1 MSVVVRP
8 AAETD
13 AAALSRIYAPYT
25 ATPITFECHAP
36 DAAEF
41 AERIR
46 CFSAVYPFLVCEMD
60 GRVTGYSYA
69 HRLRERE
76 AYDWDAEL
84 SIYLDAAFTGRG
96 TGRALYTAIL
106 ALLTLQGFRNAYGS
120 MVVPNPGSE
129 RLHLACGF
137 TETGVWHRSGH
148 KLGSWYD
155 LKWFEKQL
163 GAYEA
168 EPAPITP
175 FPLLD
180 AGETVRILEVC
191 RRAIAR
197 QQT

>member
-41 AERIR
+41 VKRIR
-46 CFSAVYPFLVCEMD
+46 SFSAVYPFLVCEAD
-60 GRVTGYSYA
+60 GRVTGYCYA

-84 SIYLDAAFTGRG
+84 SIYLDPDCTGRG
-96 TGRALYTAIL
+96 TGRALYKAVL
-106 ALLTLQGFRNAYGS
+106 ALLTLQGFKNAYGS
-120 MVVPNPGSE
+120 MVVPNPPSE
-129 RLHLACGF
+129 HLHLACGF
-137 TETGVWHRSGH
+137 TETGTWHRSGH
-148 KLGSWYD
+148 KLGNWYD
-155 LKWFEKQL
+155 LKWFEKQI

-168 EPAPITP
+168 EPAPIIP
-175 FPLLD
+175 FPLLAPGKT
-180 AGETVRILEVC
+180 AGILEAC
-191 RRAIAR
+191 SRAIA
-197 QQT
+197 QPAK